1 MHKILFIFSLL
12 LFVSCGSDTSADAD
26 AKNDDAD
33 SLDVAD
39 GEELDTLNIKSDYS
53 MGTVDAKERKEF
65 RQNLVKIEQ
74 KHGIQ
79 WDFCTCVVAND
90 SINTVL
96 KVANLPDSKLDKL
109 LERLTVV
116 EEKCQ
121 AFLVQSPDRTPDER
135 ARHEKKVRDCLK
147 AAKSAKASRIQ

>member
-1 MHKILFIFSLL
+1 MHKILFILGLISL
-12 LFVSCGSDTSADAD
+12 VSCGSDKDSDQDAG
-26 AKNDDAD
+26 KNGKD
-33 SLDVAD
+33 SLDVSKID
-39 GEELDTLNIKSDYS
+39 GHDTLKIKSDYG
-53 MGTVDAKERKEF
+53 MGTVDVKERKEF
-65 RQNLVKIEQ
+65 RENLVKIEK

-79 WDFCTCVVAND
+79 WDFCSCVVAND

-109 LERLTVV
+109 LDRLTVV

-147 AAKSAKASRIQ
+147 AAKASKIQ

>member
-1 MHKILFIFSLL
+1 MYKILFVFGLFSI
-12 LFVSCGSDTSADAD
+12 VSCGSDKESDLDAG
-26 AKNDDAD
+26 KNDKD
-33 SLDVAD
+33 SLEALKKD
-39 GEELDTLNIKSDYS
+39 GLDTLNIKSDYS
-53 MGTVDAKERKEF
+53 MGTVDAKEQKEF
-65 RQNLVKIEQ
+65 RENLVKIEK

-79 WDFCTCVVAND
+79 WDFCSCVVAND

-109 LERLTVV
+109 LDRLTVV

-121 AFLVQSPDRTPDER
+121 AFLVQSPDRTPEER

-147 AAKSAKASRIQ
+147 AAKASKIQ

>member
-1 MHKILFIFSLL
+1 MYKILFIFSLFL
-12 LFVSCGSDTSADAD
+12 IVSCGSDTSADAD
-26 AKNDDAD
+26 ANKDDKD
-33 SLDVAD
+33 SLDLAD

-65 RQNLVKIEQ
+65 RENLVKIEQ
-74 KHGIQ
+74 KHGVQ

-109 LERLTVV
+109 LDRLTVV

-147 AAKSAKASRIQ
+147 AAKASKIQ

>member
-12 LFVSCGSDTSADAD
+12 LFVSCGSDASADAD

-147 AAKSAKASRIQ
+147 AAKASRIQ

>member
-1 MHKILFIFSLL
+1 MHKILFIFGLISL
-12 LFVSCGSDTSADAD
+12 VSCGSDKESDQDAD
-26 AKNDDAD
+26 KNGKD
-33 SLDVAD
+33 SLDLTEMD
-39 GEELDTLNIKSDYS
+39 ELDTLDIKSDYS
-53 MGTVDAKERKEF
+53 MGTVDVKERKEF
-65 RQNLVKIEQ
+65 RQNLVKIEK

-79 WDFCTCVVAND
+79 WDFCSCVVAND
-90 SINTVL
+90 SIDRVL

-147 AAKSAKASRIQ
+147 AAKASKIQ

>member
-1 MHKILFIFSLL
+1 MHKILFIFSLFL
-12 LFVSCGSDTSADAD
+12 IVSCGSDNSADAD
-26 AKNDDAD
+26 AKKDDKD
-33 SLDVAD
+33 SLDLAD
-39 GEELDTLNIKSDYS
+39 GEEVDTLNIKSDYS

-65 RQNLVKIEQ
+65 RENLVKIEQ
-74 KHGIQ
+74 KHGVQ

-109 LERLTVV
+109 LDRLTVV

-135 ARHEKKVRDCLK
+135 SRHEKKVRDCLK
-147 AAKSAKASRIQ
+147 AAKASKIQ